1 MGFLDKILN
10 RGKEQTVAKSFSDEV
25 DFTWKDV
32 NFNGGDFHFNNDS
45 LSQYKGWVFRCI
57 KLIAQE
63 FSTMQIELMK
73 GDREYEGKEKAEIMR
88 VLDRPNSLQTWS
100 KLLQATQ
107 SYLELLGKCFWYIPK
122 FEKSDKPAE
131 IWILRPDLV
140 KIVNSGDI
148 SKPIL
153 KYIYTINGKQIEFK
167 PEEVIPFLD
176 FNPKSILGAVG
187 STQAGAE
194 AIDTDNEIKKW
205 NNKFFKNSARPD
217 IVLEYDGQMDDAKYN
232 QTIEKWERKHKG
244 ADKAHKPA
252 ILSGGLKMSK
262 WNFNQKEMDFI
273 EQRRFGRDEI
283 FTIFGVPKGLMISED
298 VNLSNSQS
306 ALWHFLRFTVKPKM
320 EDFVDVLNEFYI
332 NRYYPTLGVKFVLE
346 DPVPEDRK
354 AKIDEYNIAVNKWL
368 TVNEV
373 REMEGY
379 DPVDG
384 GDVLLVGMG
393 MTPIGM
399 AGEKPEPTADPEPNG
414 EPQDGQGDANE
425 PKADGKMIN
434 KLAGEIG
441 GILATEDFEHIGE
454 EIHKGLMKRT
464 ETTEEY
470 IKREIIDEFERQANE
485 VIHNLTIKKSGNIGE
500 TKAKA
505 SELLNKETSLDAI
518 VSILTEAEMAN
529 ILSSGEEA
537 LKIVGTSRLFD
548 IEAPRVK
555 SFIERNV
562 GKASKVIVDSTYQ
575 KLRASLAEA
584 EKEGEG
590 IDKMTARINALF
602 DDMKVYRAERI
613 ARSETMRS
621 ANFGLEEGWKQS
633 GVVVG
638 KQWWT
643 AIDERVCN
651 WCGAMHGVVQPIGKN
666 YFGIG
671 DSLVGLDGSSMA
683 IDYMPITAGALHS
696 NCRCV
701 ITPVLEGDKSYEHII
716 TEQKIKA
723 EVRKQ
728 TSQIKGEVE
737 KEVVGVVEEIIKNA

>member
-10 RGKEQTVAKSFSDEV
+10 RNKTVETQKGFNDEV

-32 NFNGGDFHFNNDS
+32 NFNGGDFKFNNDN

-63 FSTMQIELMK
+63 FSTMDIYLMK
-73 GDREYEGKEKAEIMR
+73 GYEEFEGKQKAEIMK
-88 VLDRPNSLQTWS
+88 VLERPNSLQTWS

-107 SYLELLGKCFWYIPK
+107 SYLELLGKCYWYIPT
-122 FEKSDKPAE
+122 FEKNNKPAE

-148 SKPIL
+148 SNPIL
-153 KYIYTINGKQIEFK
+153 KYIYTINGKQQEFQ
-167 PEEVIPFLD
+167 PEEIIPFLD
-176 FNPKSILGAVG
+176 FNPKSILGAIG

-194 AIDTDNEIKKW
+194 AIDTDNEIKLW

-217 IVLEYDGQMDDAKYN
+217 IILEYDGSMDEAKYN
-232 QTIEKWERKHKG
+232 QTIDKWERKHKG
-244 ADKAHKPA
+244 SNNASRTA
-252 ILSGGLKMSK
+252 ILTGGLKMNK

-306 ALWHFLRFTVKPKM
+306 ALWHFLRFTIKPKM
-320 EDFVDVLNEFYI
+320 EEFVDVLNEFYI
-332 NRYYPTLGVKFVLE
+332 NRYYPELGVKFVLE
-346 DPVPEDRK
+346 NPVPEDRK
-354 AKIDEYNIAVNKWL
+354 AKVDEYNLAINKWL

-373 REMEGY
+373 RELEGY
-379 DPVDG
+379 EPLEC
-384 GDVLLVGMG
+384 GDELLVGAG
-393 MTPIGM
+393 LTPIGM
-399 AGEKPEPTADPEPNG
+399 AGAMIEPDMPV
-414 EPQDGQGDANE
+414 EPQDAQGDE
-425 PKADGKMIN
+425 EKPKADGKMIN

-441 GILATEDFEHIGE
+441 GILATEDFEQIGE
-454 EIHKGLMKRT
+454 EIHKGMMKRT
-464 ETTEEY
+464 ETTEQY
-470 IKREIIDEFERQANE
+470 IKRELVDEFERQANE
-485 VIHNLTIKKSGNIGE
+485 VIHNLSIKKDVNIGE
-500 TKAKA
+500 TKARA
-505 SELLNKETSLDAI
+505 SELLNKNTALDAI
-518 VSILTEAEMAN
+518 ISVLTEAEMAS
-529 ILSSGEEA
+529 ILANGEEA

-548 IEAPRVK
+548 LETPRIK
-555 SFIERNV
+555 SFIERNI

-590 IDKMTARINALF
+590 IDKMTARINLLF
-602 DDMKVYRAERI
+602 DNMKIYRAERI

-643 AIDERVCN
+643 ALDERVCN
-651 WCGAMHGVVQPIGKN
+651 WCGAMHGIVQPIGKN
-666 YFGIG
+666 YFGLG
-671 DSLVGLDGSSMA
+671 DSVTGLDGSTMP

-701 ITPVLEGDKSYEHII
+701 ITPVLEGDKSYEHIK
-716 TEQKIKA
+716 TEQMIA
-723 EVRKQ
+723 DEVRKQ
-728 TSQIKGEVE
+728 TAIAKKQIEGEVIE
-737 KEVVGVVEEIIKNA
+737 ALDELNK